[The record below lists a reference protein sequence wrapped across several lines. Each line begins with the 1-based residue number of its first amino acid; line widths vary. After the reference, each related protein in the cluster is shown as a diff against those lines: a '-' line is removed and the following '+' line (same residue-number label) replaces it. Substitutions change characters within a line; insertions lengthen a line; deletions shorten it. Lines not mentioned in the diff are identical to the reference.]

1 MTSTPSRKRKNIT
14 FEEKY
19 EIIKDKQKGIS
30 VKELIE
36 KYGHSSSTICT
47 ITNAENTKKVLDA
60 LQAGEFGSA
69 KKRLRKLEYPDL
81 DEAMDK
87 WYDKATNTKNTTI
100 DGPAMKRQAEKYA
113 TMYSL

>member
-36 KYGHSSSTICT
+36 KYGRSSST
-47 ITNAENTKKVLDA
+47 KVFLKSYNF
-60 LQAGEFGSA
+60 LYFFFNSNGINF
-69 KKRLRKLEYPDL
+69 L
-81 DEAMDK
+81 
-87 WYDKATNTKNTTI
+87 
-100 DGPAMKRQAEKYA
+100 
-113 TMYSL
+113 